1 MARKD
6 DILKSFLEHE
16 IFEEKYGISKNELP
30 NTVNDANSS
39 REAIIKTIALIIDNK
54 ESHLPSDD
62 KQLNRI
68 ISQYLNEAAI

>member
-16 IFEEKYGISKNELP
+16 ILEEKYGISKNELP
-30 NTVNDANSS
+30 KTVNDANLS